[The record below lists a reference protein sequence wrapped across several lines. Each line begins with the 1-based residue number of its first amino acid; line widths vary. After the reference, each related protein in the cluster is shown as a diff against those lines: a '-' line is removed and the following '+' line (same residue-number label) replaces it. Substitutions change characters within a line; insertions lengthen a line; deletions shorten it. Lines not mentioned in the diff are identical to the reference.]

1 MEIKKVKIVEED
13 KKQIIIPLSEYRR
26 MEKQIS
32 DLSKKNK
39 KREENLLNGKDCK
52 LEKLYWKH
60 IGNNENVNVFHIL
73 IRHNSLTDYIYYLET
88 RLNAVEQENKELKVN
103 EGVLKDIYL
112 QLKNQRRDLHWWQL
126 YQRIKINRM
135 LELIEKRVEWTQYDF

>member
-1 MEIKKVKIVEED
+1 MEED
-13 KKQIIIPLSEYRR
+13 TKKIIIPLSEYRR

-32 DLSKKNK
+32 DLTKTTKR
-39 KREENLLNGKDCK
+39 REENSLNEKECRW
-52 LEKLYWKH
+52 EKLYWKH

-73 IRHNSLTDYIYYLET
+73 IRHNSLTDYIYCLEKK
-88 RLNAVEQENKELKVN
+88 LKVVEQENKELKVN

-126 YQRIKINRM
+126 CQRIKINRM
-135 LELIEKRVEWTQYDF
+135 LELIEKRVEWTQYNF

>member
-1 MEIKKVKIVEED
+1 MEED
-13 KKQIIIPLSEYRR
+13 KKQIIIPMSEYRR

-52 LEKLYWKH
+52 WEKLYWKH

-126 YQRIKINRM
+126 YQRIKINQM
-135 LELIEKRVEWTQYDF
+135 LGLIEKRVEWTQYDF